1 MNSFYHF
8 PPRKHF
14 SSIPWLFPALF
25 FFFGSALPVSAQAPR
40 VQHFSNPDKELLDQ
54 GQKAMDRQDYAAAAD
69 IYRRFVADQ
78 PNEAYGHFQ
87 LGYAF
92 TALSRHDEA
101 AAEYRKAAELD
112 PKMAAAH
119 MDLGLELVEKDPAAA
134 VEPFRKAA
142 DLMPSEARPRFLLG
156 WALELS
162 GQAAPAIA
170 QYQQAEKLDAK
181 NFDIHFALG
190 RVLLASHRPT
200 DAEAE
205 FRQAMELKPDSRQSE
220 LGLSESLIAQKKL
233 ELAADELSAYL
244 KLQPQDSDT
253 RIQRAKVLA
262 DLSKFD
268 QALSELDEAEKTKPP
283 TLASLIL
290 RAQLCLELKK
300 YPEAGVALQKAIAL
314 SPKDADLHDRL
325 AHALME
331 QHQYPPA
338 AKEFGIAY
346 QLDPRLTSALRN
358 WISAQ
363 FLAQNYAAA
372 LAGLDLLE
380 KHEPPTDGTTF
391 VRAVCYD
398 KLGKLPEAL
407 DAYQKFLALHPGTND
422 DQYFEAAARARSL
435 TKLLREKGKK

>member
-1 MNSFYHF
+1 
-8 PPRKHF
+8 
-14 SSIPWLFPALF
+14 
-25 FFFGSALPVSAQAPR
+25 

-92 TALSRHDEA
+92 TALNRHDEA
-101 AAEYRKAAELD
+101 AAEYRKATELD
-112 PKMAAAH
+112 PKMAAAQ

-142 DLMPSEARPRFLLG
+142 DLTPAEARPRFLLG

-162 GQAAPAIA
+162 GQAAPAIE
-170 QYQQAEKLDAK
+170 QYLQAEKLDSK

-190 RVLLASHRPT
+190 RVLLASHR
-200 DAEAE
+200 AIEAE
-205 FRQAMELKPDSRQSE
+205 PEFRLALELKPDSRQSE
-220 LGLSESLIAQKKL
+220 LGVAESLIAQKKL
-233 ELAADELSAYL
+233 EPAALELETYL
-244 KLQPQDSDT
+244 QSQPQDSDT

-268 QALSELDEAEKTKPP
+268 QALAELDEAEKTRPA
-283 TLASLIL
+283 TLSTLIL
-290 RAQLCLELKK
+290 RAQLYLELKK
-300 YPEAGVALQKAIAL
+300 FPEATAALQKAIAL
-314 SPKDADLHDRL
+314 SPRDADLHDRL
-325 AHALME
+325 AHAFME
-331 QHQYPPA
+331 QHQYAPA

-346 QLDPRLTSALRN
+346 QLDPGLTSALRN

-391 VRAVCYD
+391 LRAVCYD

-407 DAYQKFLALHPGTND
+407 EAYQKFLALHPGTND

-435 TKLLREKGKK
+435 TKLLKEKGKK